1 MTRLRDI
8 SESPRVLNFKL
19 TFFDVLSTYI
29 TVAPARAP
37 ALQASSGIL
46 CHWQSRCTASALP
59 VQSLA

>member
-46 CHWQSRCTASALP
+46 CTASAVTGIGTVRGTP
-59 VQSLA
+59 